1 MNLCVQERED
11 TWTNTTATCTT
22 GVTGAE
28 SGTCHARMDCGSMSV
43 SKYVTGQ
50 KMCPSVLTP
59 LQRQNPLQS
68 QPPPPQHRSQ
78 LRSQHRSQPQLRLQ
92 LLLLNLQLNRAR
104 TNGNTVQ
111 ACPLFARKKT
121 SLQFTVAKVVVAV

>member
-22 GVTGAE
+22 GATGAE

-50 KMCPSVLTP
+50 KMCPSVPTP

-78 LRSQHRSQPQLRLQ
+78 LHSQLPPPQHRSQLHSQPQLHSQ
-92 LLLLNLQLNRAR
+92 
-104 TNGNTVQ
+104 
-111 ACPLFARKKT
+111 
-121 SLQFTVAKVVVAV
+121 